1 MNCQPLEA
9 GLEAVQ
15 LGLEHAESHDWQGEK
30 CISDY
35 VNYVHC
41 FVRQRCYKNNRTE
54 KGKPAERWGRK
65 ATGLREYPRTA
76 GLPVKKALSAPS
88 LSGLRELL
96 SSPSRM
102 TVEGSPSRDKSR
114 DLVQPRLLKLMS
126 PSRKDGIGNEFS
138 Q

>member
-54 KGKPAERWGRK
+54 KGKPAERQGRK
-65 ATGLREYPRTA
+65 ATGLRDFPTTA
-76 GLPVKKALSAPS
+76 EPPVTWTRLGVQGA
-88 LSGLRELL
+88 
-96 SSPSRM
+96 
-102 TVEGSPSRDKSR
+102 SRD
-114 DLVQPRLLKLMS
+114 DLFPACH
-126 PSRKDGIGNEFS
+126 E
-138 Q
+138 